1 MYLASTQCS
10 VVELNCIG
18 QVQVELR
25 NRHESDWEQSRDGHP
40 KRGTLAWELGEV
52 VDTTFMH
59 SNT

>member
-25 NRHESDWEQSRDGHP
+25 NPEENGTNLIGKSQEMTTQREGHWL
-40 KRGTLAWELGEV
+40 R
-52 VDTTFMH
+52 
-59 SNT
+59 N

>member
-25 NRHESDWEQSRDGHP
+25 NPEENGMNLIGNSQEMATQREGH
-40 KRGTLAWELGEV
+40 WLG
-52 VDTTFMH
+52 
-59 SNT
+59 N